1 MTAIIALAPI
11 LHSEQRLLLSSSLLA
26 ALLLFLLRPSSALIH
41 LYSNTNSYT
50 FLDAPARFAVPI
62 GASGICGSLH
72 VANPILACSSLQSPN
87 GTDSDSATEIRFVL
101 ISRGTCSFEEKV
113 RNAQDGGFQTAII
126 YDDQDKGNLYSM
138 VGSSSGINIHA
149 VFVSKSTG
157 HNLKKLA
164 RGVDGECC
172 INSSYEETAGTV
184 LVISFVSLVVIIS
197 VVATFLFAR
206 NCHLLRRAAYSRP
219 NSVKKEAVELLPC
232 YVYKSS
238 GSNGKHVGETCAICL
253 EEYKEGETLRVL
265 PCKHEFHLE
274 CVDSW
279 LTKWGTF
286 CPVCKHEVGSA

>member
-1 MTAIIALAPI
+1 MTAIAPI
-11 LHSEQRLLLSSSLLA
+11 LSSSLLA

-41 LYSNTNSYT
+41 LYSKPFSYT

-62 GASGICGSLH
+62 SASGICGSLH
-72 VANPILACSSLQSPN
+72 IANPILACSPLHSTSN
-87 GTDSDSATEIRFVL
+87 GTDGDLATGVRFVL

-113 RNAQDGGFQTAII
+113 RNAQDAGFQAAII

-149 VFVSKSTG
+149 VFVSKMSG
-157 HNLKKLA
+157 HSLKKLA

-206 NCHLLRRAAYSRP
+206 NCHLLRRGARSRP
-219 NSVKKEAVELLPC
+219 TSVKREAVELLPC
-232 YVYKSS
+232 FVYESS
-238 GSNGKHVGETCAICL
+238 GSNGKHTGETCAICL
-253 EEYKEGETLRVL
+253 EEYKDGEMLRVL

-286 CPVCKHEVGSA
+286 CPVCKHEVGSP